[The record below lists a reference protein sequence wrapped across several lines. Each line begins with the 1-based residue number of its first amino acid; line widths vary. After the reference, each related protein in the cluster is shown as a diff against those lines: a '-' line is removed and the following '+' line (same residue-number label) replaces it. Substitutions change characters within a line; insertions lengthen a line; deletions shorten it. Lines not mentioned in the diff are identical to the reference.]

1 MQYKV
6 VFHIINDSFWSGS
19 QDLGLYEQTTEA
31 ESIEQA
37 LVNSTLDLT
46 DTLNSEG
53 YLLENQSDSVQ
64 IKFVSIQTLT
74 V

>member
-6 VFHIINDSFWSGS
+6 VFHVTNDNFWSGA
-19 QDLGLYEQTTEA
+19 QDLGLYEQPTEA

-53 YLLENQSDSVQ
+53 YHYENQVDTLS
-64 IKFVSIQTLT
+64 INFVSIQQLT